1 MMLHTRDQRLAEL
14 LQAIAR
20 GGLSDQQLARTER
33 DIEEL
38 KASAARE
45 EEWQRLTR
53 ADYQPRFRSVDS
65 F

>member
-1 MMLHTRDQRLAEL
+1 MLHTRDQRLAEL

-33 DIEEL
+33 DVAEL

-45 EEWQRLTR
+45 AEWSRLTR
-53 ADYQPRFRSVDS
+53 ADHQPGFRNLDS

>member
-1 MMLHTRDQRLAEL
+1 MLHTRDQRLAEL

-33 DIEEL
+33 DIAEL

-45 EEWQRLTR
+45 QEWQRLTV
-53 ADYQPRFRSVDS
+53 APHQPRWKHMDS

>member
-1 MMLHTRDQRLAEL
+1 MFHARDQRLAEL

-33 DIEEL
+33 DIVEL
-38 KASAARE
+38 KASADRE
-45 EEWQRLTR
+45 QEWQRLTR
-53 ADYQPRFRSVDS
+53 ADYQPGFRIVNP

>member
-1 MMLHTRDQRLAEL
+1 MLHTRDQRLAEL

-33 DIEEL
+33 DIAEL

-45 EEWQRLTR
+45 QEWSRLTR
-53 ADYQPRFRSVDS
+53 ADYQPAFRIVNP